1 MTNTAQATLIC
12 QICKKPGSPH
22 DGMIAELIRP
32 SLAEFIKKSVPD
44 LDDKGFICLDDLGKF
59 RKEYVKDVLEDE
71 LGELSA
77 LDNEVIESLHQHEI
91 LSSDINKQFERK
103 LTFGEWLSD
112 RIASFGG
119 SWRFISLF
127 GVVLVFWIIL
137 NAALLVNRGFDPY
150 PFILLNLILSCLAAM
165 QAPIIMMSQNR
176 AELRDRLRSEN
187 DYKIN
192 LKAELEIR
200 HLHEKIDHLLRR
212 QYNRL
217 FEIQQIQI
225 ELLEE
230 IGRKSKG

>member
-1 MTNTAQATLIC
+1 MNKTAPATVIC
-12 QICKKPGSPH
+12 EICKKPKSPH
-22 DGMIAELIRP
+22 DGMLAELIRP
-32 SLAEFIKKSVPD
+32 SLLEFIKKRVPQ
-44 LDDKGFICLDDLGKF
+44 LDDKGFICLEDLGKF

-71 LGELSA
+71 LGELST
-77 LDNEVIESLHQHEI
+77 LDHEVIESLQQHEI
-91 LSSDINKQFERK
+91 LASNIAEQFETK
-103 LTFGEWLSD
+103 LTFGERLSD

-119 SWRFISLF
+119 SWRFIILF
-127 GVVLVFWIIL
+127 GVVLVLWIIL
-137 NAALLVNRGFDPY
+137 NAALLLNRGFDPY

-230 IGRKSKG
+230 IGRKRES